1 MSCHNDGMSL
11 HPQTHAVLEALKA
24 LGAPAIETQQPAEA
38 RAGMDAMAFV
48 STIEL
53 AEIRDIDADGVP
65 ARLYRPHHAATPCG
79 LLVYY
84 HGGGWVIGSLKSHD
98 DVCRRLA
105 AAMGHAVLSVDYR
118 MAPEHPFP
126 APITDCVTALRWAH
140 ANAASLGVDP
150 DRLAVGG
157 DSAGGNLAAVVA
169 NLQPVPLRFQMLI
182 YPVTDARRGSA
193 SYVENAEGYRL
204 TAAGMKWFCDHY
216 LSGGHGSESDPRVSP
231 LCERDEVLA
240 AAPPALVI
248 TAEYDPLRDEG
259 EQYGQRLLD
268 NGVPCSITRY
278 FGQIHGF
285 FSMSSMI
292 DDGAAAI
299 AQAAAAT
306 RVALER

>member
-1 MSCHNDGMSL
+1 MPL
-11 HPQTHAVLEALKA
+11 HPQTAAVLEALTA
-24 LGAPAIETQQPAEA
+24 LGTPPIESQAPAQV
-38 RAGMDAMAFV
+38 RAGMDAMAAV

-53 AEIRDIDADGVP
+53 HEVRDLDAGGVP
-65 ARLYRPHHAATPCG
+65 ARLYRPVNGITG
-79 LLVYY
+79 VLVYF
-84 HGGGWVIGSLKSHD
+84 HGGGWVIGSLTSHD

-105 AAMGHAVLSVDYR
+105 ATMGHAVVSVDYR
-118 MAPEHPFP
+118 LAPEHPFP
-126 APITDCVTALRWAH
+126 APVTDCVTAVRWVH
-140 ANAASLGVDP
+140 QNAADFGLDP
-150 DRLAVGG
+150 DRMAVGG

-193 SYVENAEGYRL
+193 SYAENAEGYRL
-204 TAAGMKWFCDHY
+204 TASGMKWFCDLY

-240 AAPPALVI
+240 AAPPAIVI
-248 TAEYDPLRDEG
+248 TAEFDPLRDEG
-259 EQYGQRLLD
+259 EDYGRRLLA
-268 NGVPCSITRY
+268 NGVPCSIVRY

-285 FSMSSMI
+285 FSMAGMV